1 MVLTFLLVSDTHVD
15 YDKIRKLLQKVHG
28 QCYDAVLHPGDLS
41 NIPSEL
47 V

>member
-1 MVLTFLLVSDTHVD
+1 MVLRFLLVSDTHVD
-15 YDKIRKLLQKVHG
+15 YDNIRRLLQKVNG
-28 QCYDAVLHPGDLS
+28 QSYDAVLHTGDLA